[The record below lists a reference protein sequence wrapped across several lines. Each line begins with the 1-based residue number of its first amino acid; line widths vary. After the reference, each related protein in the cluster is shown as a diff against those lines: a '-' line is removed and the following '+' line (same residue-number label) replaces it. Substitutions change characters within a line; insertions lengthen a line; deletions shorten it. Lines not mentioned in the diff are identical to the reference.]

1 MGPDARITIIGAG
14 PGGLC
19 LALALARKGVRVRVL
34 EQRSVLSEVG
44 AGVQLSSNGGF
55 VLQALGVYETLF
67 NLSVPAEGVELYDAL
82 SAKCIGFVDLNNYKS
97 GPAHLMAHRQD
108 LICVLESA
116 CRKAGVE
123 IILNEKVL
131 EISSF
136 DPVRFHTNTGE
147 DTADILV
154 CSDGIHSMGRA
165 AIFGEAAPFF
175 TGQTAWRLVIPNT
188 SNHPN
193 MARIFMAPKKHVVSY
208 PIRGSTLINLVF
220 IEERAS
226 WVKESW
232 SEKSTGAALQDT
244 FQEFASVIPL
254 SKEIQDPYIWGLFRH
269 PVAPNWSKGK
279 VVLMGDAA
287 HPTLPFMA
295 QGANLALEDA
305 WVLSDALSKVESIK
319 EGLRQYQSRR
329 LERVKRIV
337 MTAEKNSRKYHLS
350 FPPLRWSM
358 HCAISAMSRFAPRHM
373 VQQFDWIYGHDV
385 TQESTERL

>member
-1 MGPDARITIIGAG
+1 MERDARITIIGAG
-14 PGGLC
+14 PGGLSA
-19 LALALARKGVRVRVL
+19 ALALARAGAIVRVL
-34 EQRSVLSEVG
+34 EQSDALTEVG
-44 AGVQLSSNGGF
+44 AGVQLSSNGGY
-55 VLQALGVYETLF
+55 VLKALGVYETLL

-82 SAKCIGFVDLNNYKS
+82 SAKRVGFVDLNNYMS
-97 GPAHLMAHRQD
+97 GPAHLMSHRQD
-108 LICVLESA
+108 VISVLEAA

-123 IILNEKVL
+123 IKLGQKVS

-136 DPVRFHTNTGE
+136 DPVCFHTNTGKE
-147 DTADILV
+147 TADLLV
-154 CSDGIHSMGRA
+154 CADGIHSVGRA
-165 AIFGEAAPFF
+165 AVLGEAAPFF
-175 TGQTAWRLVIPNT
+175 TGQTAWRLVIPNI

-208 PIRGSTLINLVF
+208 PIRGGKLINLVF
-220 IEERAS
+220 VEERAS

-232 SEKSTGAALQDT
+232 SEQSTSAALQDT
-244 FQEFASVIPL
+244 FQEFSSVLPL

-269 PVAPNWSKGK
+269 PIASNWSKGK

-305 WVLSDALSKVESIK
+305 WVLADVLSKTESIK

-337 MTAEKNSRKYHLS
+337 LTAEKNSWKYHLS
-350 FPPLRWSM
+350 FPPLRWSV
-358 HCAISAMSRFAPRHM
+358 HCAISAMSRFAPRHL
-373 VQQFDWIYGHDV
+373 VQKFDWIYGHDV
-385 TQESTERL
+385 TKESTERM